1 VSHSTG
7 AGRALRARLTGTKTV
22 RAKSIRS
29 ANVTPAVE
37 TAGRSVELGPLKGA
51 LGYALRRAQMLAYAD
66 FISALAELDLSPGEF
81 GVLTVIEANPGLS
94 QSEACRALGIQK
106 TNFCAVVN
114 RFERRGLAVRRAVDH
129 DRRSYALHLTAQG
142 QALLRQA
149 RTKQVEHEARLVSR
163 LGEQGRDQLLRLLGR
178 LTEEEAQP

>member
-1 VSHSTG
+1 M
-7 AGRALRARLTGTKTV
+7 

-29 ANVTPAVE
+29 ANVNPPAE
-37 TAGRSVELGPLKGA
+37 GAGRNVELGPLKGA

-66 FISALAELDLSPGEF
+66 FIGALQELDLSPGEF

-114 RFERRGLAVRRAVDH
+114 RFEQRGLAVRRDVDH
-129 DRRSYALHLTAQG
+129 DRRSYALHLTAHG

-149 RTKQVEHEARLVSR
+149 RAKQAEHEARLVSR